1 MQTRAILLDIEG
13 TTTPISF
20 VHDVLF
26 PYSRLHLESFFAQHA
41 NSAEVISDLSLLRE
55 EHTAD
60 VTAENSP
67 PPLIEPYVYWLI
79 EQDRKSP
86 ALKSLQGKIW
96 QEGYDDGSLCS
107 LVFAD
112 VRPAMERWR
121 SKNVNV
127 SIFSSGSVLAQKLL
141 FAHSDAGD
149 LSKFISNYFD
159 TGVGKKTNA
168 ESYQRIAAELSLTT
182 NQIHFVSDVLKELD
196 AAADAGMET
205 SLCIRPGNPIQPSSS
220 RHPIIHNFDEL
231 GESSLTSTQASD
243 K

>member
-26 PYSRLHLESFFAQHA
+26 PYSRHHLESFLVRHIE
-41 NSAEVISDLSLLRE
+41 SIDVISDLALLSE
-55 EHTAD
+55 ERAKD
-60 VTAENSP
+60 VSDNKAP

-96 QEGYDDGSLCS
+96 QQGYDDGSLRS

-112 VRPAMERWR
+112 VRPAMQRWR
-121 SKNVNV
+121 SKNLIV

-159 TGVGKKTNA
+159 TGVGKKNNA
-168 ESYQRIAAELSLTT
+168 ESYQRIAAALSLTT
-182 NQIHFVSDVLKELD
+182 NQIHFISDVLKELD

-220 RHPIIHNFDEL
+220 RHPVIHNFDEL
-231 GESSLTSTQASD
+231 GTTE
-243 K
+243 

>member
-26 PYSRLHLESFFAQHA
+26 PYSRTHLESFLARHA
-41 NSAEVISDLSLLRE
+41 DSAEVISDLSLLRQEHAE
-55 EHTAD
+55 E

-67 PPLIEPYVYWLI
+67 PPLIEPYAYWLI

-96 QEGYDDGSLCS
+96 QQGYDDGSLRS

-121 SKNVNV
+121 IKNLNV

-149 LSKFISNYFD
+149 LTKFISNYFD

-168 ESYQRIAAELSLTT
+168 DSYRRIAAALSLTT
-182 NQIHFVSDVLKELD
+182 NQIHFISDVLNELD

-205 SLCIRPGNPIQPSSS
+205 SLCIRPGNPVQPSSL
-220 RHPIIHNFDEL
+220 RHPIIHNFNQL
-231 GESSLTSTQASD
+231 GRSLTSTQASD